1 MTCRGVFPRK
11 SGWGELRNRRRSS
24 SVGATRWSMRAI
36 SIRVRA
42 VAHEL
47 FTRMLRAY
55 KTIDAESKR
64 PVNDTMPWWI
74 LPETMLA
81 LMLSYERTRD
91 RENLEMY
98 RDAHNAIY
106 KGDYRTALREKKPGL
121 FLKHIPDDF
130 KSVSVEGN
138 EFDAT
143 ALRRFFPQRFAN
155 QVRLLEH
162 NVTIED
168 IDILRDGSISAI
180 VTLFTLE
187 EFKRAKGGGTYF
199 VTTIGTYRDV
209 WQNRSGTWYEV
220 RGDQLRNQTIMALRP

>member
-1 MTCRGVFPRK
+1 MKPASKFLIFVLTMSSTIGLASILYVSAQSRV
-11 SGWGELRNRRRSS
+11 SEDQARR
-24 SVGATRWSMRAI
+24 
-36 SIRVRA
+36 
-42 VAHEL
+42 E
-47 FTRMLRAY
+47 
-55 KTIDAESKR
+55 ID
-64 PVNDTMPWWI
+64 
-74 LPETMLA
+74 
-81 LMLSYERTRD
+81 
-91 RENLEMY
+91 
-98 RDAHNAIY
+98 AIY
-106 KGDYRTALREKKPGL
+106 KGDYRTAFRERKPGL

-138 EFDAT
+138 EFDAA

-168 IDILRDGSISAI
+168 IDVLQDGSVSAI
-180 VTLFTLE
+180 VTLYTLE

-220 RGDQLRNQTIMALRP
+220 RGDQLRNQTITALRP